1 MKSGKTKVNL
11 SLDRELWEKVEKIAA
26 EMGYKKSGLV
36 ELLLRQMVK
45 AETSTLPDLI
55 EGILK
60 EVFEKKTASKKGKK

>member
-1 MKSGKTKVNL
+1 MRSEKVKVNL
-11 SLDRELWEKVEKIAA
+11 SLNRELWEKVEKIAE

-45 AETSTLPDLI
+45 SETSTLPDLI

-60 EVFEKKTASKKGKK
+60 DLFEHKTASKKGKK